1 MSVTKNI
8 FERIE
13 KKYYLKEDQYNRL
26 IKEIRNRLSPD
37 EYGKSTINSL
47 YFDTEDYRMIRQS
60 IDAKVY
66 KEKLRLRSYG
76 VPDENSTVF
85 LEIKKKQTHEA
96 EAGHR
101 LCRPAVQ
108 RQVVYPPAG
117 GPPGFRR
124 GHPEARHRHGEAEA
138 L

>member
-85 LEIKKKQTHEA
+85 LEIKKKI
-96 EAGHR
+96 
-101 LCRPAVQ
+101 
-108 RQVVYPPAG
+108 
-117 GPPGFRR
+117 
-124 GHPEARHRHGEAEA
+124 
-138 L
+138 

>member
-47 YFDTEDYRMIRQS
+47 YFDTEDYRMMR
-60 IDAKVY
+60 KY
-66 KEKLRLRSYG
+66 
-76 VPDENSTVF
+76 
-85 LEIKKKQTHEA
+85 IKKSFVCAATEFPMKTVLFFLKSRKNIKVLFINDEF
-96 EAGHR
+96 
-101 LCRPAVQ
+101 L
-108 RQVVYPPAG
+108 
-117 GPPGFRR
+117 
-124 GHPEARHRHGEAEA
+124 
-138 L
+138 